1 MAVFANRLPK
11 ILRPLANIRVF
22 ANGRI
27 KFGFRWRQRAFLPTG
42 IPDQVRNDV
51 PEVRNDVAEIMMAR
65 LSS

>member
-27 KFGFRWRQRAFLPTG
+27 KFG
-42 IPDQVRNDV
+42 V
-51 PEVRNDVAEIMMAR
+51 PLAPEGVFANGDSG
-65 LSS
+65 SSPE